1 MAFVTSKDGTRIA
14 YNQIGSGPAVIIV
27 DGALCYRSFGPS
39 TPLAQALAGDFTV
52 ITYDRRGR
60 GESGDT
66 QPYAVRREVEDLEAL
81 VAAAGGRASLFGIS
95 SGAALALEAAANVRG
110 VDKIALYE
118 APFMVDPNPDRDAD
132 AYWREISDAT
142 KAGRHGAAVAAFF
155 RLVGVP
161 TPFIW
166 LMRLM
171 PMFRKLKAVAP
182 TLPYDGA
189 LVRDNQRGRPL
200 DARSWRSISIPAL
213 VFDGGKSPPWMRH
226 GMKALADTL
235 PNSTYATVPGQTHM
249 VHANVH
255 GPVVAEFF
263 RRTSASPAAPARA
276 ALPEP
281 AS

>member
-1 MAFVTSKDGTRIA
+1 MAFVTSKDGTRIG
-14 YNQIGSGPAVIIV
+14 YSQIGRGPAVIIV
-27 DGALCYRSFGPS
+27 DGALCYRSFGPA
-39 TPLAQALAGDFTV
+39 TPLAQTLAKDFTV

-66 QPYAVRREVEDLEAL
+66 QPYAVRRECEDLEAL
-81 VAAAGGRASLFGIS
+81 IAAAGGRASLFGIS
-95 SGAALALEAAANVRG
+95 SGAALTLEAAANVRG
-110 VDKIALYE
+110 VEQIALYE
-118 APFMVDPNPDRDAD
+118 APFMVDPNPERDAD
-132 AYWREISDAT
+132 AAWRQINDAVRAN
-142 KAGRHGAAVAAFF
+142 KRGAALTGFF

-171 PMFRKLKAVAP
+171 PMFRKLKAVAH

-200 DARSWRSISIPAL
+200 DARAWRGIAVPAL
-213 VFDGGKSPPWMRH
+213 VFDGGKSPAWMRN
-226 GMKALADTL
+226 GMRAFADTL
-235 PNSTYATVPGQTHM
+235 PNSTYQTVPGQTHM

-263 RRTSASPAAPARA
+263 KRAIKAPASSARA